1 MSEFGEK
8 ATETRPAARFVRWN
22 GPRHVVAELKRRN
35 VILYGVAVVQTV
47 LLVAFLS
54 GIVLDPRTV
63 GGEPVWLK
71 PAKFAASIALF
82 TATLGWIGY
91 HLPVSQR
98 LLQRVSVGVAV
109 AAFVE
114 IALIGG
120 QAGRGVESHFNDS
133 TVLDQSIYVVM
144 GVTITAMTALVA
156 WLLVRSWRREFGV
169 APAFAWGIRAGIALF
184 VIGAFEG
191 GAMVALETSA
201 VGSGQTDP
209 VVGWSTSGDFRVAH
223 FVGLHA
229 LQILPLVGYLAAV
242 SAERGILERPIRIV
256 LVVGGGY
263 ALVLVATFVYAVAPV
278 LW

>member
-1 MSEFGEK
+1 MSEFREK
-8 ATETRPAARFVRWN
+8 AAETRPAARFVRWN

-35 VILYGVAVVQTV
+35 PILYGVAVVQTV

-82 TATLGWIGY
+82 TATVGWIGY

-98 LLQRVSVGVAV
+98 LFQRVSIGVAV

-133 TVLDQSIYVVM
+133 MVLDQSIYVVM
-144 GVTITAMTALVA
+144 GVTITVMTVLVA
-156 WLLVRSWRREFGV
+156 WLLVRSWPREFSV
-169 APAFAWGIRAGIALF
+169 APAFAWGIRVGFALF
-184 VIGAFEG
+184 VVGAFEG

-201 VGSGQTDP
+201 VGSGQTVP

-229 LQILPLVGYLAAV
+229 LQVLPLVGYLAAV
-242 SAERGILERPIRIV
+242 SAERGILERPTRVV